1 VTTAAG
7 KTDGQ
12 APGQTGGQA
21 DDEKE
26 RLTAL
31 GGIAALSLDALSS
44 VAYGP
49 EAILVVLVAAGASA
63 LKYSLPI
70 TGAIVVLL
78 AALVI
83 SYRQVIEA
91 FPNGGGAYAVSK
103 THLGTTPSLVA
114 AASLTVDYILN
125 AAVGVSAGVEAL
137 TAAYPAL
144 YGARVWLCLAVLALI
159 TGANLWG
166 VAESARLFMVPTL
179 VFIVSIFAVIV
190 IGLVRSHPVVA
201 LDHNLPQATD
211 TVGVLLVLKA
221 FASGCSALTGV
232 EAIANSVPQFRRPR
246 VKRAQHTEVGLGLLL
261 GGMLIGL
268 GLLIHHWDAVPQSG
282 TTVLAQLTEGAIGHN
297 ALFYVIQ
304 IITLVLLSLAANT
317 SFAGLP
323 VLAGLLAHDNFL
335 PHVFGLRADR
345 RVFRYGVIVLAIAAA
360 LLLIVVRGDTQA
372 LVPLFAV
379 GVFIGFTL
387 SQTGMVKHWY
397 LQRSGSGSAGRSW
410 VYRAIINGVGAVLT
424 FAVTIIE
431 LVSKFLAGAWLVAI
445 VIPLLVLMFMAVARA
460 YQRIGAELAIGQV
473 PPHPVKR
480 ASLVIVPVT
489 GMSRLTAEGISVAK
503 SLGDD
508 VIAVTV
514 VFTDSDEDQAP
525 EAAFRAQWQSWKP
538 EVQLL
543 TLRSAHRSIA
553 EPIVN
558 YLRLVEAED
567 KYHRLVV
574 LIPEI
579 QPDHPWQAVLH
590 NQRGVILDRAIRRGT
605 RKVILCRLRYRL
617 ETVVD
622 DAAAAAAHAPA
633 PETTEPET
641 TGQKSTEQKL
651 DFSRAPV
658 NHPHGGGVLL
668 VRLGESGTPS
678 LNHVRDSSWPIPPGL
693 ACGAMSLD
701 DIDARIIT
709 ALIRDARASYAVIGD
724 EVGLSAPAVKRR
736 VDRLRASG
744 AIAGFTARVDPAALG
759 WTTEAYVEL
768 FCGGSTSP
776 EVIAAAV
783 RRHPEVADAC
793 TVTGEADALVHIR
806 ASDIRHFEQVV
817 ERIAA
822 EPFVQRTRSVIVL
835 SRLVERADAFAPPAG
850 S

>member
-12 APGQTGGQA
+12 AHGQAAGQA

-70 TGAIVVLL
+70 TIAIVILL
-78 AALVI
+78 TALVI

-103 THLGTTPSLVA
+103 THLGTTASLVA

-166 VAESARLFMVPTL
+166 LAESARLFMVPTL
-179 VFIVSIFAVIV
+179 AFIVSIFAVIV
-190 IGLVRSHPVVA
+190 IGLVRSHPAVP

-211 TVGVLLVLKA
+211 TVGLLLVLKA

-261 GGMLIGL
+261 GLMLIGL
-268 GLLIHHWDAVPQSG
+268 GMLIRHWNAVPQSG
-282 TTVLAQLTEGAIGHN
+282 TTVLAQLTAGAVGHN

-323 VLAGLLAHDNFL
+323 VLAGLLAKDNFL

-345 RVFRYGVIVLAIAAA
+345 RVFRYGVIVLAVAAA
-360 LLLIVVRGDTQA
+360 LLLVAVRGDTQA

-397 LQRSGSGSAGRSW
+397 LERSRGSTGRSW
-410 VYRAIINGVGAVLT
+410 IYRAIVNGVGAVLT
-424 FAVTIIE
+424 FVVTIIE

-445 VIPLLVLMFMAVARA
+445 VIPLLVLMFAAVARA
-460 YQRIGAELAIGQV
+460 YKRIGAELAIGQV
-473 PPHPVKR
+473 PPFPVTR

-489 GMSRLTAEGISVAK
+489 GMSRLTAEGISAAK

-525 EAAFRAQWQSWKP
+525 EVSFHDEWQEWNP
-538 EVQLL
+538 GVQLL
-543 TLRSAHRSIA
+543 TLRSAHRSLA

-558 YLRLVEAED
+558 YLQLVEAED

-579 QPDHPWQAVLH
+579 QPDRPWQALLH
-590 NQRGVILDRAIRRGT
+590 NQRGLILDRAIRRGT
-605 RKVILCRLRYRL
+605 RKVVLCRLRYRL
-617 ETVVD
+617 ETVVAD
-622 DAAAAAAHAPA
+622 ADAAARRP
-633 PETTEPET
+633 PE
-641 TGQKSTEQKL
+641 STL
-651 DFSRAPV
+651 DFFPAAVNQSRRY
-658 NHPHGGGVLL
+658 GVLL

-678 LNHVRDSSWPIPPGL
+678 LNHVPCLTHFLAWGAPRPPSPPGL

-701 DIDARIIT
+701 DN
-709 ALIRDARASYAVIGD
+709 
-724 EVGLSAPAVKRR
+724 
-736 VDRLRASG
+736 
-744 AIAGFTARVDPAALG
+744 DPG
-759 WTTEAYVEL
+759 
-768 FCGGSTSP
+768 
-776 EVIAAAV
+776 
-783 RRHPEVADAC
+783 
-793 TVTGEADALVHIR
+793 
-806 ASDIRHFEQVV
+806 
-817 ERIAA
+817 
-822 EPFVQRTRSVIVL
+822 
-835 SRLVERADAFAPPAG
+835 
-850 S
+850 